1 VKFKSLVFC
10 LLLWSAYVGAYDKWG
25 AFSDPF
31 PIHDVTPFANGVL
44 LATDGGLRFRS
55 IYENVVYHSE
65 HGLETSRF
73 YSVVTWNNA
82 VYAVSEYGLVAVFA
96 DGSIP
101 WRVINRSYVKNN
113 VRTVPRGTV
122 ISGQIMTIAFE
133 DRLAFFDVI
142 KVVRC

>member
-1 VKFKSLVFC
+1 M
-10 LLLWSAYVGAYDKWG
+10 GAYDKWG

-73 YSVVTWNNA
+73 YSVVSSNNA
-82 VYAVSEYGLVAVFA
+82 VYAVSEYGLIAVFA

-101 WRVINRSYVKNN
+101 WRVINRSYVKNMIGRTRSSKQDYDTAQKK
-113 VRTVPRGTV
+113 VREYRTASAGSPAPR
-122 ISGQIMTIAFE
+122 
-133 DRLAFFDVI
+133 
-142 KVVRC
+142 

>member
-1 VKFKSLVFC
+1 M
-10 LLLWSAYVGAYDKWG
+10 GAYDKWG

-73 YSVVTWNNA
+73 YSVVSSNNA
-82 VYAVSEYGLVAVFA
+82 VYAVSEYGLIATDWGGQTEF
-96 DGSIP
+96 
-101 WRVINRSYVKNN
+101 
-113 VRTVPRGTV
+113 VPVSAKTGD
-122 ISGQIMTIAFE
+122 SLGAAALP
-133 DRLAFFDVI
+133 LAFAAA
-142 KVVRC
+142 CSL